1 MQQPVQCAL
10 ERLIKVVPHPGLLA
24 QSPPV
29 YENDGQH
36 TYSVRLCYH
45 MAIGERRD
53 ELRKLLRS
61 HCATMQDHY
70 RRRADSALAS
80 TVARGAYMRMHHVYS
95 SMNNLGT
102 FLSAVADLYDS
113 LAMTHAHA
121 LHVGRHQKILNATA
135 GMGQFTNSARRLAG
149 SLTVASLV
157 SSYIAGIAA
166 IAREGDLKVSGIG
179 VANTIGAMP
188 GVHLDPRRIVPLLR
202 LAEGLSCN
210 FVEGDPCGTIME
222 RTDRVEIAREIIESA
237 HMMRLTKRHGG
248 IRTVLPSAPQ
258 NAECVLVRTG
268 HKLEPLSFDTL
279 LQDVWYGAS
288 CSMLHRN
295 GVPQAAV
302 LYSVSSSMVPSAC
315 NSDHEA
321 DHGRDTDGSITTS
334 CIAVCDSMP
343 RDGSVYPVVFL
354 FEVGTIAQ
362 CPLSDEPCLAGG
374 TSSSD
379 VTPAMLWRLVLASIA
394 GPNPAWPSVYEA
406 LRALQ
411 QLESTD
417 PSSRDSSRAIA
428 WRALNAHVTSQD
440 MVLARKL
447 DQSRAA
453 TSRDVATT
461 KLNTRRKR
469 TKDTFCFS
477 ELGSSSGGAKDLQH
491 NEAAVRLVQRVMEP
505 IVEETLTR
513 PCADTE
519 TVQRLIDLVAKEVEI
534 AAVTARLSRREP
546 VA

>member
-1 MQQPVQCAL
+1 MQQPVQNAL
-10 ERLIKVVPHPGLLA
+10 ERLAKVVPHPGPLT

-29 YENDGQH
+29 YDNDGQH

-53 ELRKLLRS
+53 ELRNLLRN
-61 HCATMQDHY
+61 HCTVMQEHY

-80 TVARGAYMRMHHVYS
+80 TVARGAYMRLHQVYS
-95 SMNNLGT
+95 SMNDLGT

-135 GMGQFTNSARRLAG
+135 GMCQFTNRARRLAG
-149 SLTVASLV
+149 ALTVASLV

-166 IAREGDLKVSGIG
+166 IARDGDLKVSGIG

-188 GVHLDPRRIVPLLR
+188 GVHLDPRRIGPMLR
-202 LAEGLSCN
+202 LAEGLPCE
-210 FVEGDPCGTIME
+210 FVDGDPCATVVE

-237 HMMRLTKRHGG
+237 HLMRLTGRHGG
-248 IRTVLPSAPQ
+248 IRTVLPNAPEQ
-258 NAECVLVRTG
+258 VECVLVRTG
-268 HKLEPLSFDTL
+268 HKLEPLSFDAL
-279 LQDVWYGAS
+279 WRDVWYGAS

-295 GVPQAAV
+295 GVPHAAV
-302 LYSVSSSMVPSAC
+302 LYNVSSSMVPSAPI
-315 NSDHEA
+315 SEHEPA
-321 DHGRDTDGSITTS
+321 ATS
-334 CIAVCDSMP
+334 CIAVCDSIP

-354 FEVGTIAQ
+354 FEIGRIAQ
-362 CPLSDEPCLAGG
+362 CPLSDELCIADGQ
-374 TSSSD
+374 SSENM
-379 VTPAMLWRLVLASIA
+379 TPAMLWRLVLASIA

-406 LRALQ
+406 LRAIQ
-411 QLESTD
+411 HVEETD
-417 PSSRDSSRAIA
+417 ASSRHSARAVA

-440 MVLARKL
+440 MVQARKI
-447 DQSRAA
+447 DQSRVA

-519 TVQRLIDLVAKEVEI
+519 SIQRLIDIVAKEVEI
-534 AAVTARLSRREP
+534 AAVTAKLSRREP